1 VDIGIGV
8 VWGNREERSYNK
20 RKIYKKGCAEPI
32 SSLARA
38 LGRSLGSK
46 DVALKH
52 VRADFRQGHGGSGYL
67 HSVEILVLVGRQG
80 RIQVGH
86 QRGNGYL
93 ITGGIGG
100 LKQVTNGFVDKVS
113 ADTGDNQS
121 LVLQPE
127 RWSGFSLT
135 GLQQS
140 SVRRAMVAALSHLV
154 ITEPATNVRHLDSLC
169 PVRVII
175 GV

>member
-1 VDIGIGV
+1 MGDIVNVGIGV
-8 VWGNREERSYNK
+8 VWGNREEKSKSYNK
-20 RKIYKKGCAEPI
+20 RKAYGKECAEPI

-38 LGRSLGSK
+38 LGRRLGSK
-46 DVALKH
+46 DIALKH
-52 VRADFRQGHGGSGYL
+52 IRTNFRQGHGGSGHLY
-67 HSVEILVLVGRQG
+67 SVEILKFVGRQC

-100 LKQVTNGFVDKVS
+100 LKQVTNGFVYKVS

-127 RWSGFSLT
+127 RWSRFSLT
-135 GLQQS
+135 GLRQS
-140 SVRRAMVAALSHLV
+140 SIQPRRGGGSLGL
-154 ITEPATNVRHLDSLC
+154 RHH
-169 PVRVII
+169 
-175 GV
+175 